1 MLVAV
6 VVWRATS
13 TKKKL
18 CGSPTPVLME
28 KLTDL
33 TPINQN
39 IVKNTINDFIPKHK
53 NWRATDTL
61 LSYIGE
67 SQKALE
73 IFHDFTFLGLDKL
86 LFAMNIA
93 SLHTVIHDEGL
104 LAVKHFFLSTYC

>member
-53 NWRATDTL
+53 NWRPLILCLNKKVWVADWKIL
-61 LSYIGE
+61 KS
-67 SQKALE
+67 
-73 IFHDFTFLGLDKL
+73 
-86 LFAMNIA
+86 LFMFAFYHGRPKPGNC
-93 SLHTVIHDEGL
+93 VN
-104 LAVKHFFLSTYC
+104 

>member
-1 MLVAV
+1 MLVAI

-39 IVKNTINDFIPKHK
+39 IVKNMINDFIPKHK
-53 NWRATDTL
+53 NWRPLILYYHILEKAKRHLKFFTTL
-61 LSYIGE
+61 LS
-67 SQKALE
+67 
-73 IFHDFTFLGLDKL
+73 
-86 LFAMNIA
+86 
-93 SLHTVIHDEGL
+93 
-104 LAVKHFFLSTYC
+104 LA

>member
-18 CGSPTPVLME
+18 CGSPTPVLIE

-53 NWRATDTL
+53 NWRPLILYYHTLEKAKKHLKFFTTL
-61 LSYIGE
+61 LS
-67 SQKALE
+67 
-73 IFHDFTFLGLDKL
+73 
-86 LFAMNIA
+86 
-93 SLHTVIHDEGL
+93 
-104 LAVKHFFLSTYC
+104 LA